1 MNKVITFIVF
11 SVLFQ
16 SCNKPKNADSSW
28 IKNKHIDIPYA
39 TESNAQKLDIYLPDN
54 SIEKTPVII
63 SIHGGAFMFG
73 DKKDEQITPILEGV
87 KKGYAVVG
95 INYRLSDESK
105 FPSQINDIK
114 AAIRW
119 VKANA
124 NKYNFD
130 VNKII
135 LWGGSAGGN
144 LASLAG
150 TSAGVKELEDV
161 TLGNASFTSNVQVV
175 IDWFGP
181 IDFSTMDAQFT
192 KSKKGNANHGEE
204 NSPESKVIGGKL
216 SENLNL
222 VKKANP
228 ETYIS
233 IDDPYFYIQHG
244 SEDEKVPTQQSES
257 FYKAL
262 VNVLGKEK
270 VLFEIL
276 KGTKH
281 GGTAFESKE
290 NTDKIFNY
298 LDKILKD

>member
-11 SVLFQ
+11 AVLFQ

-73 DKKDEQITPILEGV
+73 DKKDEQITPMLEGV
-87 KKGYAVVG
+87 KKGYAIIG
-95 INYRLSDESK
+95 LNYRLSDESK

-161 TLGNASFTSNVQVV
+161 SLGNASFTSNVQVV

-192 KSKKGNANHGEE
+192 ESKKGIANHGEE

-222 VKKANP
+222 IKKANP

-244 SEDEKVPTQQSES
+244 SEDENVPTQQSEN

-276 KGTKH
+276 KGAKH